1 MVRFTSVKTPVGQ
14 LFVAV
19 SKAGVCA
26 TSLGVDE
33 EEFVKQLSLR
43 GGEPGRSAVRGGG
56 PGRPVVRDG
65 GPGGSVARDG
75 QAGRPVVRDD
85 SLAAQLQVE
94 VDRWFEG
101 REVDLPL
108 DMSGCT
114 AFQRRVMEEV
124 RRIPRGSVR
133 SYADVARA
141 VGRPGAARAVGQ
153 VMATNPL
160 ALWVPCHRVVRSDGR
175 LGGYSGGGP
184 EIKRRLLELE
194 GVPQAAPSKAL
205 AGPGGGRA

>member
-14 LFVAV
+14 LFVAI
-19 SKAGVCA
+19 SEAGVCA
-26 TSLGVDE
+26 TSFGVDE
-33 EEFVKQLSLR
+33 TEFVRQLALR
-43 GGEPGRSAVRGGG
+43 GGEAARAA
-56 PGRPVVRDG
+56 
-65 GPGGSVARDG
+65 ARDG
-75 QAGRPVVRDD
+75 QAARAAARDGEPSRPAVDDGEPGPPVVRDD

-153 VMATNPL
+153 VMAANPL

-194 GVPQAAPSKAL
+194 GVPQAAPSKGL
-205 AGPGGGRA
+205 DGPGGGRA

>member
-19 SKAGVCA
+19 SEAGVCA
-26 TSLGVDE
+26 TSLGAADE
-33 EEFVKQLSLR
+33 KEFVEQLSLR
-43 GGEPGRSAVRGGG
+43 DGET
-56 PGRPVVRDG
+56 
-65 GPGGSVARDG
+65 
-75 QAGRPVVRDD
+75 GRPVVRDD
-85 SLAAQLQVE
+85 SLAAQLQVQ

-153 VMATNPL
+153 VMAANPL
-160 ALWVPCHRVVRSDGR
+160 ALLVPCHRVVRSDGR
-175 LGGYSGGGP
+175 LGEYSGGGP

-194 GVPQAAPSKAL
+194 GVPQAAPLRAL
-205 AGPGGGRA
+205 AGSEDAPA